1 MDVRHH
7 VGTLSQIPDDEGL
20 RVTVEGHNIALFR
33 RDRRVY
39 AVGDSCPHMGAS
51 LSEGFIDGKCVV
63 CPWHGWIFDLE
74 TGVSPF
80 DDDARVPVFRV
91 AVEGEDV
98 FIEVPA
104 GAPDRCPS
112 TPDRP

>member
-1 MDVRHH
+1 V
-7 VGTLSQIPDDEGL
+7 SEIPDDGGL
-20 RVTVEGHNIALFR
+20 RVSVEGRNIALFR
-33 RDRRVY
+33 EGDRIY
-39 AVGDSCPHMGAS
+39 AVGDSCPHMGAA

-91 AVEGEDV
+91 HVEGDEV
-98 FIEVPA
+98 FLEVDAAALDRCPA
-104 GAPDRCPS
+104 APDRP
-112 TPDRP
+112 